1 MVVTVSISRLEELHD
16 AVIAISNSSN
26 DAMISSS
33 NSSTSSHEDDNGEV
47 DNNIHLLSMALVQGL
62 FLIYYL
68 LTAPHSEEDNH
79 THSRE
84 MLQSMDIVE
93 PVVRMVKLVLAGNKF
108 FQLSHLGFGLK
119 IIALCNDEG
128 ALSGKIKTELVRVF
142 GDFLG
147 SNYVEEYRA
156 EVKWLLQYIVRC
168 ACSEHRNGHDF
179 HLQLLTSLIF
189 DSHFI

>member
-1 MVVTVSISRLEELHD
+1 MVVTVSISRLHELHD
-16 AVIAISNSSN
+16 AVTTHNHKD

-33 NSSTSSHEDDNGEV
+33 NSSTSIHEDDNGEV
-47 DNNIHLLSMALVQGL
+47 DNNIHLLSMARVQGL

-68 LTAPHSEEDNH
+68 LTAPHSEEDH
-79 THSRE
+79 HPDSRE

-93 PVVRMVKLVLAGNKF
+93 PVFRMVKLVLAGKKF

-119 IIALCNDEG
+119 VIALCNDEG
-128 ALSGKIKTELVRVF
+128 GLSGKIKTELVHTF

-147 SNYVEEYRA
+147 RNYVQEYGA

-168 ACSEHRNGHDF
+168 ACCEHRNGHDF
-179 HLQLLTSLIF
+179 QLQFLTAFSFGSL
-189 DSHFI
+189 FI